1 MRNKLIIA
9 ILSCS
14 CLAAGCGESGKE
26 SPDIVPTDIKVSL
39 KIVPEATRVQMDP
52 LSGKTTF
59 AEGDNVSVW
68 SKGLVKDIDARYF
81 KVGPDYSL
89 TSSNEYKY
97 NGKLGANFFACYPPK
112 SGSETVAFSVK
123 SNQGEDG
130 AFAAS
135 DFMTSVVHVDAA
147 SEEAVSLPFSHRLS
161 LLGIKLMDI
170 EEVKAIVL
178 KNAKTKVSWKMD
190 EDVLRT
196 DDSETSDIILG
207 RNDRVAG
214 EEYWAIVPAQ
224 VLKGNELAVVIQ
236 LDNGNE
242 LTWTPESDMVVD
254 SSHLIQI
261 TLSQTHGGA
270 DALVAI
276 SVLTAE
282 WGKVESVDG
291 MLTDEE
297 NLL

>member
-39 KIVPEATRVQMDP
+39 KILPEATRVQRDP

-68 SKGLVKDIDARYF
+68 SKGLVKDIDGRYF

-97 NGKLGANFFACYPPK
+97 NGKLGADFFACYPPK
-112 SGSETVAFSVK
+112 SGSETVVFEVK
-123 SNQGEDG
+123 ANQSEDG

-135 DFMTSVVHVDAA
+135 DFMTSVVHSDAA
-147 SEEAVSLPFSHRLS
+147 SEQAVPIPFSHRLS
-161 LLGIKLMDI
+161 LLRIKLVDI
-170 EEVKAIVL
+170 EDAESVVL
-178 KNAKTKVSWKMD
+178 KNAKTKVSWTM
-190 EDVLRT
+190 EGDVLRT
-196 DDSETSDIILG
+196 DDSEISDIILG
-207 RNDRVAG
+207 RNVGATIA
-214 EEYWAIVPAQ
+214 EYLAIVPAQ
-224 VLKGNELAVVIQ
+224 VLKGNELAAVIR
-236 LDNGNE
+236 LNNGNE
-242 LTWTPESDMVVD
+242 LTWTPESDIVVD
-254 SSHLIQI
+254 SSQLIQI

-270 DALVAI
+270 DALVALSVI
-276 SVLTAE
+276 SAQ
-282 WGKVESVDG
+282 WGNVESVDG
-291 MLTDEE
+291 MLTDDE
-297 NLL
+297 NLQ